1 MQRRHDD
8 GTVTMELGSHS
19 GHSSSSSSSS
29 SSTMSMV
36 FANAVNTPLY
46 TDSFTPSTI
55 GQYAGICIFLIVL
68 AAIFR
73 GLFAVKQKLEER
85 WLTQALERRYIVVA
99 DKQPAAERI
108 ERDDSSRSAVL
119 TANGVEER
127 VTLAHRLGGGSV
139 QPWRFTVDLPRAAV
153 VTVIVGV
160 GYLLMLAVMTMNVGY
175 FLSVLGGTFLGELAF
190 GRYSQAPD
198 HH

>member
-8 GTVTMELGSHS
+8 GTVTMDLGSHTD
-19 GHSSSSSSSS
+19 HDTSSSSSSSM
-29 SSTMSMV
+29 TMAMV
-36 FANAVNTPLY
+36 FNNADNTPLF
-46 TDSFTPSTI
+46 TNAFTPTTT

-68 AAIFR
+68 AAVFR
-73 GLFAVKQKLEER
+73 GLFAAKQKLEER
-85 WLTQALERRYIVVA
+85 WLAQALQRRYIVVA

-108 ERDDSSRSAVL
+108 ESDDDSRTAVL

-127 VTLAHRLGGGSV
+127 VSVAHRLGSGSV
-139 QPWRFTVDLPRAAV
+139 QPWRFGVDLPRAAV

-160 GYLLMLAVMTMNVGY
+160 GYMLMLAVMTMNVGY

-190 GRYSQAPD
+190 GRYSQVAD
-198 HH
+198 H